1 METTFI
7 NGLKHKIP
15 MQKNEVNINYALLR
29 KSKAYQLKEKAEDDI
44 LRQIAFK
51 SDRAILQKSKRHRK
65 RKAVL

>member
-1 METTFI
+1 
-7 NGLKHKIP
+7 

-44 LRQIAFK
+44 LRQIGFK

-65 RKAVL
+65 RKA